1 MHLLTIL
8 FFGNKNVCSVFKLSF
23 FFFMIYNNP
32 TFAKAI
38 SLNGQQNLKAIS
50 LKYFLKTYSV
60 LHRNEAFEIA
70 YAKYYSAT

>member
-1 MHLLTIL
+1 
-8 FFGNKNVCSVFKLSF
+8 
-23 FFFMIYNNP
+23 MIYNSP